1 MCLTGV
7 DYFSTLGYQPAIA
20 VAAAGALSPL
30 ATLVLVAVT
39 LFAALPVYKR
49 VASESPRGEGSI
61 AMLEKLLPKWRGKV
75 FVLVLLGFA
84 ATSFLI
90 TMTLS
95 AADAS
100 AHLIENP
107 FAPAGLQGQQV
118 LLTVLFLGA
127 LSGVFLRGFTEA
139 IGIAVGLVAVFL
151 LLNLCVIVVA
161 LAQIVTQGGLAVS
174 WWAALTTQ
182 YGNPLVMVGL
192 AVLVFPRLA
201 LGLSGFETG
210 VVVMP
215 QIQGGPADTEQN
227 PAGRIAGAHRLLTSA
242 ALIMSG
248 FLVASSVVTT
258 LLIPAAAFGEGGPA
272 NGRALAYL
280 AHEYLGDGFGT
291 VYDISTIGIL
301 WFAGASA
308 MTGLLNLVPRYLPR
322 YGMAPEWA
330 KAVRPL
336 VLVITVIA
344 VLVTIFFEADVEAQG
359 GAYATGVLALITS
372 ASVAV
377 TLSARRKQQRGRAL
391 GFGIAAGVFVLTTAV
406 NIVERPEGL
415 KIAGCFI
422 LGIIVISFASRSR
435 RAFELRATSIRLDE
449 AALSFVSAQD
459 DGDILLIAHEPKRLS
474 RAAYRDKL
482 EHACRVSHVPATA
495 RPLFIEVTVDD
506 SSDFETE
513 LRVHGVVRHGYRVLE
528 VHSSNVPNT
537 IAAVMLHIRDVTGL
551 MPHVYFR
558 WTEGDPVANL
568 FRFLFTGEGEIA
580 PVTRE
585 VLRGAEP
592 DVTKRPWVHVG

>member
-20 VAAAGALSPL
+20 AAAAGVLSPI
-30 ATLVLVAVT
+30 ATLILVSVT
-39 LFAALPVYKR
+39 LFGALPVYKR

-61 AMLEKLLPKWRGKV
+61 AMLEKLLPKWRGKI

-107 FAPAGLQGQQV
+107 FAPTWLHGQEV
-118 LLTVLFLGA
+118 LITVLFIA
-127 LSGVFLRGFTEA
+127 LLSAVFLRGFREA
-139 IGIAVGLVAVFL
+139 IGIAVAIVAVFL
-151 LLNLCVIVVA
+151 LLNLVVVVVSV
-161 LAQIVTQGGLAVS
+161 AQIIAQDGVVSDWWTALNTQH
-174 WWAALTTQ
+174 
-182 YGNPLVMVGL
+182 GNPLLMVGL
-192 AVLVFPRLA
+192 AVLIFPRLA

-215 QIQGGPADTEQN
+215 QIDGKPGDTEED
-227 PAGRIAGAHRLLTSA
+227 PVGRIEGAHKLLTSA

-248 FLVASSVVTT
+248 FLIASSFVTT
-258 LLIPAAAFGEGGPA
+258 LLIPAEAFGEGGPA

-280 AHEYLGDGFGT
+280 AHLYLGDAFGT
-291 VYDISTIGIL
+291 VYDISTISIL

-322 YGMAPEWA
+322 YGMAPAWA

-336 VLVITVIA
+336 VLVITLIA
-344 VLVTIFFEADVEAQG
+344 VLVTFLFKADVEAQR

-377 TLSARRKQQRGRAL
+377 TLSARRRRQRGL
-391 GFGIAAGVFVLTTAV
+391 TIGFGIATVVFVLTTAV
-406 NIVERPEGL
+406 NMIERPDGL
-415 KIAGCFI
+415 RIAAFFI
-422 LGIIVISFASRSR
+422 LGIIVISIISRSR
-435 RAFELRATSIRLDE
+435 RAFELRATSIRMDE
-449 AALSFVSAQD
+449 TALSFVSSQD

-474 RAAYRDKL
+474 SSAYRHKHQ
-482 EHACRVSHVPATA
+482 HACAVSHIPNTA

-506 SSDFETE
+506 SSEFETE
-513 LRVHGVVRHGYRVLE
+513 LRVRGVVRHGYRILE

-537 IAAVMLHIRDVTGL
+537 IAAVMLHIRDTTGL

-568 FRFLFTGEGEIA
+568 FKFLFTGEGEIA

-585 VLRGAEP
+585 VLRAAEP